1 MGMTKNSAGY
11 FDLEGHVA
19 LVTGASSGLGRH
31 FAAVL
36 AEAGC
41 TVGLAARREERLT
54 SQVAEIEASG
64 GRAYAIPMDVSNRD
78 SVESGIDLLTTKA
91 GPVSVLVNN
100 AGIAV
105 TQTFID
111 AEDSDTERVFDI
123 NQLAVWQVAQ
133 SVCRRMREK
142 TGGSIINIASVG
154 GLRQF
159 TGAAS
164 YLVSKA
170 AVVQMTKVMALELA
184 RYNIRVNAIAP
195 GYFATEMNAD
205 YLSSDAGLKMLQRSP
220 MRRAGK
226 MSELDGPL
234 LLLASERGS
243 FMTGAV
249 IPVDGGHLVSAL

>member
-1 MGMTKNSAGY
+1 MTENVLNY
-11 FDLEGHVA
+11 FDLTGKVA

-31 FAAVL
+31 FATVL
-36 AEAGC
+36 AAAGC
-41 TVGLAARREERLT
+41 TVGLAARREDRLIDVV
-54 SQVAEIEASG
+54 SDIQAMG
-64 GRAYAIPMDVSNRD
+64 GKAHSIPMDVGDRD
-78 SVESGIDLLTTKA
+78 SIEAGIEKLSAAA
-91 GPVSVLVNN
+91 GPITILINN

-105 TQTFID
+105 TQSFID
-111 AEDSDTERVFDI
+111 ADDNDTERVFDI

-133 SVCRRMREK
+133 SVCRRMRERD
-142 TGGSIINIASVG
+142 GGAVINIASVG

-159 TGAAS
+159 SGAAS

-195 GYFATEMNAD
+195 GYFATEMNTE

-220 MRRAGK
+220 MRRAGE
-226 MSELDGPL
+226 MAELDGPL
-234 LLLASERGS
+234 LLLASDKGS

-249 IPVDGGHLVSAL
+249 VPVDGGHLVSAL

>member
-1 MGMTKNSAGY
+1 MMPNNPTSY
-11 FDLEGHVA
+11 FDLSGQVA

-31 FAAVL
+31 FATVL
-36 AEAGC
+36 AAAGC
-41 TVGLAARREERLT
+41 TVGLAARREDRLSALAADIESAGGKAHAVSMDVIDRASVEAGINTLT
-54 SQVAEIEASG
+54 S
-64 GRAYAIPMDVSNRD
+64 
-78 SVESGIDLLTTKA
+78 LA
-91 GPVSVLVNN
+91 GPITVLINN
-100 AGIAV
+100 AGIAD
-105 TQTFID
+105 TKTFID
-111 AEDSDTERVFDI
+111 AADDDTERVFDI

-133 SVCRRMREK
+133 SVCRRMREHS
-142 TGGSIINIASVG
+142 GGSVINIASVG

-159 TGAAS
+159 AGAAS

-205 YLSSDAGLKMLQRSP
+205 YLSSEAGVKMLQRSP
-220 MRRAGK
+220 MRRSGEL
-226 MSELDGPL
+226 SELDGPL
-234 LLLASERGS
+234 LLLASEKGS